1 MGGGDEYF
9 MTTDSF
15 YDARPQSEL
24 RKGNSK
30 CCSHFHLFLSNK
42 LADSQRHQISTLMS
56 LDELFPSVW
65 VTSLDG
71 SLLSS

>member
-1 MGGGDEYF
+1 

-30 CCSHFHLFLSNK
+30 FCSHFHLFLSNK